1 MSRGIFVEMVLRGHE
16 LIFFVIGRF
25 YISYKH
31 DLVFIEGLIPDIPS
45 NELNIAFWKLFMQKQ
60 KKNNQSDSLF

>member
-31 DLVFIEGLIPDIPS
+31 DLVDRLVFIEGLIPDIPS
-45 NELNIAFWKLFMQKQ
+45 NELNIAF
-60 KKNNQSDSLF
+60 